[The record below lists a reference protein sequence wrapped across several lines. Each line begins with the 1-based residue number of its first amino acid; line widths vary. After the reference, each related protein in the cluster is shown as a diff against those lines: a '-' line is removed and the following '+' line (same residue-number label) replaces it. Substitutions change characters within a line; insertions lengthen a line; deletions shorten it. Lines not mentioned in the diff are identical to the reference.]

1 NAIRYYTKLS
11 IQLITKFLYNVELI
25 SRMRNG
31 LVEDVL
37 DKKMLLLMKAYRDH
51 LISEGENADKLEETI
66 TFLTHTSVMVEL
78 FSDKYAIFHVK
89 DNRILKL
96 QRALQYFHNWKLNAI
111 TSKEFLSY
119 KSWFDLQSMILGFI
133 SLVKSKLARFPG
145 SCIKPA
151 IVNQDVVQNHFCQ
164 LRGANGQNDN
174 PTYQMVQGTQ
184 NSVIF
189 GQTTISKKC
198 NTGTTTK
205 NVSFTG
211 LPKEKLFSRR

>member
-1 NAIRYYTKLS
+1 
-11 IQLITKFLYNVELI
+11 
-25 SRMRNG
+25 
-31 LVEDVL
+31 
-37 DKKMLLLMKAYRDH
+37 
-51 LISEGENADKLEETI
+51 
-66 TFLTHTSVMVEL
+66 MVEL
-78 FSDKYAIFHVK
+78 FSDKHAVFHVK

-96 QRALQYFHNWKLNAI
+96 QQALQYFHNWKLNAI
-111 TSKEFLSY
+111 TSKEFLSH

-145 SCIKPA
+145 SFIKAA
-151 IVNQDVVQNHFCQ
+151 IVNQDDVENHFCQ
-164 LRGANGQNDN
+164 LRGSNGQNDN

-211 LPKEKLFSRR
+211 LPKEKLFSRQ

>member
-1 NAIRYYTKLS
+1 
-11 IQLITKFLYNVELI
+11 
-25 SRMRNG
+25 
-31 LVEDVL
+31 
-37 DKKMLLLMKAYRDH
+37 
-51 LISEGENADKLEETI
+51 
-66 TFLTHTSVMVEL
+66 MVEL
-78 FSDKYAIFHVK
+78 FSDKQAVFHVK

-96 QRALQYFHNWKLNAI
+96 QQALQYFRNWKLNAT
-111 TSKEFLSY
+111 TSKEFLSD

-145 SCIKPA
+145 SFIKPA
-151 IVNQDVVQNHFCQ
+151 IINQDVVENHFCQ

-189 GQTTISKKC
+189 GQTAISKKC
-198 NTGTTTK
+198 NTGSTTK
-205 NVSFTG
+205 NVSFAG